1 MFDFGLGMS
10 EIMII
15 AIVALIVVGPKDL
28 PRLLRTIGRYVTQLR
43 SMAGEFHRHLDAAV
57 REAGLEDV
65 KKEVRNMTNFTVTND
80 IGKQVSQEFK
90 KQGDEMKKLLEAK
103 PEPPAPA
110 AGPEPAPSVPEVAPT
125 ASEPAPPLPE
135 VPAEKAKEAQAS

>member
-103 PEPPAPA
+103 PEPPAPVAIPESA
-110 AGPEPAPSVPEVAPT
+110 ASVPDPAAP
-125 ASEPAPPLPE
+125 APE
-135 VPAEKAKEAQAS
+135 VPAEKAKEVQAS

>member
-10 EIMII
+10 EIMVV

-80 IGKQVSQEFK
+80 IGKQMSQEFK

-103 PEPPAPA
+103 PAPA
-110 AGPEPAPSVPEVAPT
+110 SPPSPPPSPP
-125 ASEPAPPLPE
+125 SEPAAAAAAVEAPPADA
-135 VPAEKAKEAQAS
+135 PAEKPKAELQAS

>member
-10 EIMII
+10 EIMVV

-80 IGKQVSQEFK
+80 IGKQMSQEFK

-103 PEPPAPA
+103 PSPASPPLPPP
-110 AGPEPAPSVPEVAPT
+110 PEPAAAAAP
-125 ASEPAPPLPE
+125 AEPPQADA
-135 VPAEKAKEAQAS
+135 PAEKPKAELQAS

>member
-10 EIMII
+10 EIMVI

-28 PRLLRTIGRYVTQLR
+28 PRLLKTIGRYVTQLR
-43 SMAGEFHRHLDAAV
+43 SMAGEFHRHLDTAV

-80 IGKQVSQEFK
+80 IGKQMSQEFK

-103 PEPPAPA
+103 PA
-110 AGPEPAPSVPEVAPT
+110 AASPSPTPPEPAPAVEPSAAPS
-125 ASEPAPPLPE
+125 ADA
-135 VPAEKAKEAQAS
+135 PAEKPKAELQAS